1 MTTPPPHQNP
11 YAPQGGNPYGQQ
23 PGPYG
28 QQPPAAPY
36 GQQPPAAPYGQQP
49 PAPPYGQQ
57 PTAPM
62 GQPGGWGTPVPPPAR
77 PRRSPMKI
85 IRNIVLPILGLIIA
99 GAAWIFG
106 QDDAETLQAGQCL
119 ENTGSSYK
127 PNIQK
132 RDCTASNATH
142 KVLKKVKGTSS
153 AYTACEN
160 VEGTTAAVTWRERS
174 DSFVLCLASNKK

>member
-11 YAPQGGNPYGQQ
+11 HAPQGGNPYGQQ

-28 QQPPAAPY
+28 QQPPA
-36 GQQPPAAPYGQQP
+36 GPYGQQP

-57 PTAPM
+57 PTAPY
-62 GQPGGWGTPVPPPAR
+62 GQPGGWQGAPVPPPAR

-99 GAAWIFG
+99 GAAWLFG

-160 VEGTTAAVTWRERS
+160 VEGTVAAVTWRERS